1 MRKSLLILSVALFG
15 LFASSQSAFA
25 GEQPAEDQIRVSG
38 VGEVDAE
45 PDQIILTVSAY
56 AEEADKATAKKI
68 ADAAYQQILDLA
80 KEYSVD
86 DNDIKVQQLSMQPQY
101 EWSDNR
107 RVYRGERVSRMI
119 SIVLR
124 DLENLSPLL
133 EGLAQQGVSEVNSM
147 QPGFQD
153 SSALQRKAL
162 AQAVAD
168 AQGKAA
174 FLAKQ
179 VNRSVGSVITIT
191 EQSSHSPVFARQEMA
206 MAKSMVMDAPPEML
220 GTQTIRAN
228 VEIVFRLK

>member
-1 MRKSLLILSVALFG
+1 MHKTLLTFCVAMLG
-15 LFASSQSAFA
+15 LFATQSLIAS
-25 GEQPAEDQIRVSG
+25 EQVADDQIRVSG

-45 PDQIILTVSAY
+45 PDQVTLTVSAY
-56 AEEADKATAKKI
+56 AQEADKATAKQK
-68 ADAAYQQILDLA
+68 ADAAYEQILDLVKA
-80 KEYSVD
+80 YGVD
-86 DNDIKVQQLSMQPQY
+86 DKDVKVQQLSMQPQY

-119 SIVLR
+119 SVVVR
-124 DLENLSPLL
+124 DLENLTPLL

-153 SSALQRKAL
+153 SSALQREAL

-168 AQGKAA
+168 AQGKAE
-174 FLAKQ
+174 FLAKL
-179 VNRSVGSVITIT
+179 VKRSVGAVISIT
-191 EQSSHSPVFARQEMA
+191 EKSSHNPVFARQEMA

-228 VEIVFRLK
+228 VEIVFRLN

>member
-25 GEQPAEDQIRVSG
+25 GEQPAEDQIHVSG

-56 AEEADKATAKKI
+56 AEEADKATAKKK

-119 SIVLR
+119 SVVL
-124 DLENLSPLL
+124 LSL
-133 EGLAQQGVSEVNSM
+133 
-147 QPGFQD
+147 
-153 SSALQRKAL
+153 
-162 AQAVAD
+162 
-168 AQGKAA
+168 
-174 FLAKQ
+174 
-179 VNRSVGSVITIT
+179 IHI
-191 EQSSHSPVFARQEMA
+191 
-206 MAKSMVMDAPPEML
+206 
-220 GTQTIRAN
+220 
-228 VEIVFRLK
+228 